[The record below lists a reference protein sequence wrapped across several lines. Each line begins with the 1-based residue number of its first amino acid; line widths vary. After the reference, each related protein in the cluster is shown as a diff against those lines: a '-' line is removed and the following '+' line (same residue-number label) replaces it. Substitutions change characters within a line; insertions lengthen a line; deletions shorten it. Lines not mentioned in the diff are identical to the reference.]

1 VNIKE
6 YISSGIIESYV
17 LGLATDAEREEFER
31 ICKQYPEV
39 AEARNEFEI
48 KLEQQ
53 LMQDAIEP
61 PAYLKEKIQQSL
73 HTPGIETIE
82 KNSLQHHEVPVRSL
96 NFWKIAAAA
105 SIIILAGS
113 LIWAFSLYNKYQ
125 DTQLANEQLRSQIKE
140 AESKDPFEQL
150 EPIVQR
156 PSVKWAALL
165 AKENPSNCMGH
176 IYWDSLTKDTYLLLG
191 NLSQPASDKQYQLW
205 ALINNQPIDL
215 GVFDVKEVGFLL
227 KMKNVQNAEAFAITI
242 EKRGGSPTPTMDSMF
257 AVGKL

>member
-17 LGLATDAEREEFER
+17 LGLATDAERKEFER
-31 ICKQYPEV
+31 ICQQYPEV
-39 AEARNEFEI
+39 AEARNDFEV

-61 PAYLKEKIQQSL
+61 PSHIKEKIQQSL
-73 HTPGIETIE
+73 HNTGTENPAT
-82 KNSLQHHEVPVRSL
+82 NTVQHHEVPVRSL

-105 SIIILAGS
+105 TIILLAGS
-113 LIWAFSLYNKYQ
+113 LIWAFSIYNKYQ
-125 DTQLANEQLRSQIKE
+125 DTQDANEQLRSQIKE
-140 AESKDPFEQL
+140 AEKKNPFEQL
-150 EPIVQR
+150 EPIVQN
-156 PSVKWAALL
+156 PSVKWSALL
-165 AKENPSNCMGH
+165 AKDNPANCQAH

-191 NLSQPASDKQYQLW
+191 NMPKPASDKQYQLW

-215 GVFDVKEVGFLL
+215 GVFDVKQEGLL
-227 KMKNVQNAEAFAITI
+227 LRMRNVQNAEAFAITI

-257 AVGKL
+257 AIGKL